1 MSGIEIAGLV
11 LAAPGM
17 VQMFFDIG
25 EKIHKKMKNDKR
37 TKDYARDLG
46 KFLIDDGKAQ
56 VTRDLELAKGVLRD
70 QTTRTDEKE
79 RISRVFNRALGQLKH
94 IGSLVDIALGSE
106 LLWLRK
112 RSMALK
118 DLKDEVSDMRASLS
132 EFHQLVMSLHT
143 IATSEPLLLLEDQH
157 FVLIGPE
164 KDGDMLNA
172 TTCITRGRAS
182 SAVFPECPGNGRFI
196 LEAKHYTTYTMKP
209 VKKDLRILS
218 QKLAAASP
226 DGGILPLLGFRDNPP
241 RNEFQLVFSIPD
253 GVGSIQTLD
262 KAYSQAQPSLN
273 FRIHLSSGLAEALLQ
288 TQRLG
293 LVHKHIRPENILLLS
308 TGDDAPPTVFLAGWQ
323 YARNVD
329 GRVTKLIGESTWQR
343 AIYQHP
349 ERQSDHVDNEYCMGH
364 DIYSLGVC
372 MLEILTWD
380 PLAITTGDGDS
391 QEVSMCQTY
400 RATFALEE
408 LRNEEEEEK
417 SDEERLMQN
426 PQMVQR
432 TLFRMAER
440 LVPAAAG
447 IRMRDLVWH
456 CMTCL
461 DEEATRGQFRISQ
474 ERESKDVAIG
484 FVDTVLRDIR
494 RVMSVI

>member
-11 LAAPGM
+11 LAAPGII
-17 VQMFFDIG
+17 QMFFNIA
-25 EKIHKKMKNDKR
+25 EKIHGKMKNDK
-37 TKDYARDLG
+37 KMKEYARDLG

-79 RISRVFNRALGQLKH
+79 RISRLFNRAWDQLNH
-94 IGSLVDIALGSE
+94 ICSLVDIALGSE
-106 LLWLRK
+106 LLGFRK
-112 RSMALK
+112 RSVALK
-118 DLKDEVSDMRASLS
+118 DLKDEVSDIRASLS

-157 FVLIGPE
+157 FVLIGTE
-164 KDGDMLNA
+164 KDGHMLNA

-182 SAVFPECPGNGRFI
+182 SAVFPDCPGNGRFI
-196 LEAKHYTTYTMKP
+196 LEAKHYTTYTRKP
-209 VKKDLRILS
+209 IRKDLHILS

-226 DGGILPLLGFRDNPP
+226 DSGILPLLGFRDNPP

-262 KAYSQAQPSLN
+262 KAYSQPQPSLN
-273 FRIHLSSGLAEALLQ
+273 FRIHLCSGLAEALLQ

-308 TGDDAPPTVFLAGWQ
+308 RGDDATPTVFLAGWQ

-329 GRVTKLIGESTWQR
+329 GGVTKLIGESAWQR

-349 ERQSDHVDNEYCMGH
+349 ERQSEHVDDEYCMGH

-380 PLAITTGDGDS
+380 PLAIITGEGDS
-391 QEVSMCQTY
+391 QEVSICQTY
-400 RATFALEE
+400 RATFGQYKLG
-408 LRNEEEEEK
+408 NETKEEK

-426 PQMVQR
+426 PQIVQR
-432 TLFRMAER
+432 VLFRMAER
-440 LVPAAAG
+440 LVPVAAG
-447 IRMRDLVWH
+447 VRMRDVVWQ
-456 CMTCL
+456 CLTCL
-461 DEEATRGQFRISQ
+461 DEEVNRGQFQIYQ
-474 ERESKDVAIG
+474 ERERKDVAIG